1 MHSLYLF
8 TGAVGPGCPIC
19 FPLTFVNRPASLSF
33 YHFFLFFRSHSC
45 SLPPSALLF
54 VSGYAVV
61 RHWHEGLPTISYRK
75 ALQKDRGGHEKLY
88 LASAEVGSKGKREAF
103 IQVGTRKAF
112 HFLPFSL
119 PLSQNQCSKIPQ
131 SQILLHAINYS
142 TCLFCT
148 TTPVYKDCLANCK
161 CLRAHW
167 APITSQPHTLITQWF
182 SSILPSPTTST
193 PLTSAPTGHLSG
205 WHRGSRSG
213 RKPWAMSVN
222 RVERDERCQSRLVEL
237 VIWAEVWLR
246 AQHLAASPSRC
257 AATLRRLWKYMSK
270 NHSAEHQDSWWTEST
285 SIVSQCNLLYEK
297 KKRKKRHLL

>member
-1 MHSLYLF
+1 MLLSGTGMRAYPLF
-8 TGAVGPGCPIC
+8 HT
-19 FPLTFVNRPASLSF
+19 
-33 YHFFLFFRSHSC
+33 
-45 SLPPSALLF
+45 
-54 VSGYAVV
+54 
-61 RHWHEGLPTISYRK
+61 
-75 ALQKDRGGHEKLY
+75 EKLY
-88 LASAEVGSKGKREAF
+88 KKTEADTKNYTWQAQRWGLREREKHLYRLAPGK
-103 IQVGTRKAF
+103 
-112 HFLPFSL
+112 PFTFSPSHSL
-119 PLSQNQCSKIPQ
+119 SEQNQCSKIPQ

-161 CLRAHW
+161 CLRARW

-213 RKPWAMSVN
+213 RKPWAMRVN
-222 RVERDERCQSRLVEL
+222 RVERDERRQSRLVEL

-297 KKRKKRHLL
+297 KKKKKAPPPLASLQLLYVNEFSHSFFSVHT